1 MNLVFAGTPDFAAVI
16 LGGLLG
22 ARHHVLAVY
31 TQPDRPAGRG
41 RRLTASPVKR
51 LALHHGLELRQPN
64 SLRDPNETR
73 ALAALAPEVMV
84 VAAYGLILPHHILHV
99 PTRGCINVHASL
111 LPRWRGAAPI
121 QRAILAGDRETGVCI
136 MQMEEGLDTG
146 PVLAT
151 RRCLIGPE
159 HTAGSL
165 HDTLAELGREAL
177 LETLDGL
184 ARGPMN
190 AIPQDI
196 RHATYAQRIDKTEA
210 HLDWQQDAQNLE
222 RRVRAFNPAPMA
234 WTSLPAGDGKA
245 AAGLRLRVLRA
256 RAVERP
262 TDALPGEVVRAA
274 GDDLVIACSAGSLRL
289 LEVQPAGRKA
299 MSCTEFL
306 NASPLSPGD
315 RLA

>member
-1 MNLVFAGTPDFAAVI
+1 MKLVFAGTPDFAAVI
-16 LGGLLG
+16 LDGLLE

-51 LALHHGLELRQPN
+51 LALHHGLEVRQPA
-64 SLRDPNETR
+64 SLRGHSETQS
-73 ALAALAPEVMV
+73 LAALAPEVMV
-84 VAAYGLILPHHILHV
+84 VAAYGLLLPRDILRV
-99 PTRGCINVHASL
+99 PPRGCINVHASL

-159 HTAGSL
+159 ETAGSL
-165 HDTLAELGREAL
+165 HDTLARLGREAL

-184 ARGPMN
+184 TRGPVN
-190 AIPQDI
+190 SVPQDNLF
-196 RHATYAQRIDKTEA
+196 ATYAHRIDKTEA
-210 HLDWQQDAQNLE
+210 RLDWQQDARSLE
-222 RRVRAFNPAPMA
+222 RRVRAFNPSPMT
-234 WTSLPAGDGKA
+234 WTCLPARDGTA

-256 RAVERP
+256 RAAESRS
-262 TDALPGEVVRAA
+262 DALPGQVVRAA
-274 GDDLVIACSAGSLRL
+274 GDDLIIACSAGSLHL
-289 LEVQPAGRKA
+289 VEVQPSGRKPL
-299 MSCTEFL
+299 SCREFL